1 MYLVK
6 GGGFLTLLGLLALST
21 LNPASSWAVTVRDD
35 VPDGNYL
42 ALGASAD
49 YAAVGTVASRYT
61 GSGILIAPDWVLTAA
76 HNILASSS
84 GSFTINGTTYT
95 ADGLFRNPGYQPANP
110 MAGYDFGLMHLSSS
124 VSSIMPALLFTGS
137 SELGQIGTFVGFGFT
152 GTGLTGYRTLDNQKR
167 AFQNMIDGDFG
178 NPSLVMGCDFDN
190 PASSA
195 DNVFGDPTPLSLEG
209 CVAPGDSGGGVFIT
223 TGSQTYLAGVISFVA
238 ASDGNANSDYGDLSG
253 YGRVAAVL
261 PWITSTI
268 PEPSAFTLLAAG
280 GLAWL
285 IRRR

>member
-1 MYLVK
+1 
-6 GGGFLTLLGLLALST
+6 
-21 LNPASSWAVTVRDD
+21 
-35 VPDGNYL
+35 
-42 ALGASAD
+42 
-49 YAAVGTVASRYT
+49 
-61 GSGILIAPDWVLTAA
+61 
-76 HNILASSS
+76 
-84 GSFTINGTTYT
+84 
-95 ADGLFRNPGYQPANP
+95 
-110 MAGYDFGLMHLSSS
+110 
-124 VSSIMPALLFTGS
+124 
-137 SELGQIGTFVGFGFT
+137 LGQIGTFVGFGFT

-178 NPSLVMGCDFDN
+178 NPSLVLGCDFDN